1 MTHETKYET
10 LRRTLAELID
20 TRMAPHDPLPSEREL
35 MQQYGFSR
43 MTVRQAVEGLVR
55 DGRVYRIQGAGT
67 FVTDSGK
74 ITKSLTFSSFSEDI
88 KARRMLPG
96 GRLLLL
102 NSEPAEID
110 VARDL
115 FLEPGTPVVHIT
127 RLRTADGEPMCLE
140 NAWIPEHLVPDLASQ
155 DKLESLYDV
164 LEAAGAAPEHA
175 DQTISATVVNREQ
188 AELLGVPNNF
198 PALRVSRVTHD
209 ARGRV
214 VERAISLYRADR
226 YDYRVSIARGRKK

>member
-1 MTHETKYET
+1 MTQETKYET
-10 LRRTLAELID
+10 LRRALAELIEA
-20 TRMAPHDPLPSEREL
+20 RMAPHDSLPSEREL
-35 MQQYGFSR
+35 MQQYGVSR
-43 MTVRQAVEGLVR
+43 MTVRQAIDGLVR
-55 DGRVYRIQGAGT
+55 DGRVYRVQGAGT
-67 FVTDSGK
+67 FVADSGK

-88 KARRMLPG
+88 RARRMKPG

-102 NSEPAEID
+102 ESEPAEID

-140 NAWIPEHLVPDLASQ
+140 NAWVPEHLVPDLAARGHV
-155 DKLESLYDV
+155 ESLYDV

-175 DQTISATVVNREQ
+175 DQTISATVVNRGQ
-188 AELLGVPNNF
+188 AELLGVPNSF

-209 ARGRV
+209 ARGRA

-226 YDYRVSIARGRKK
+226 YDYRLSIARSRKK

>member
-1 MTHETKYET
+1 MTQETKYET
-10 LRRTLAELID
+10 LRRVLTDLIEA
-20 TRMAPHDPLPSEREL
+20 RMAPHDPLPSEREL
-35 MQQYGFSR
+35 MQQYNVSR
-43 MTVRQAVEGLVR
+43 MTVRQAIEGLAR
-55 DGRVYRIQGAGT
+55 DGRVYRVQGAGT
-67 FVTDSGK
+67 FVADSGK

-88 KARRMLPG
+88 RARRMKPG
-96 GRLLLL
+96 GRLLVLE
-102 NSEPAEID
+102 SEPAEID

-115 FLEPGTPVVHIT
+115 FLEPGTPVVHVT

-140 NAWIPEHLVPDLASQ
+140 NAWVPEHLVPDLVARGHV
-155 DKLESLYDV
+155 ESLYAV

-209 ARGRV
+209 ARGRA
-214 VERAISLYRADR
+214 VERAVSLYRADR
-226 YDYRVSIARGRKK
+226 YDYRLSIARGRGT

>member
-1 MTHETKYET
+1 MTQETKYAT
-10 LRRTLAELID
+10 LRRVLAELID

-35 MQQYGFSR
+35 MQRYGVSR

-55 DGRVYRIQGAGT
+55 DGRVYRVQGAGT
-67 FVTDSGK
+67 FVTDAGK

-88 KARRMLPG
+88 RARRMVPG
-96 GRLLLL
+96 GKLLRLE
-102 NSEPAEID
+102 SEPAEID

-115 FLEPGTPVVHIT
+115 FVEPGTPVVHVT

-140 NAWIPEHLVPDLASQ
+140 NAWVPEHLVPDLASRRQ
-155 DKLESLYDV
+155 VESLYDV

-214 VERAISLYRADR
+214 VERVISLYRADR
-226 YDYRVSIARGRKK
+226 YDYRLSIARGRRT